1 MWGNP
6 ESSTSTLQESFVLGH
21 ILSNAYVWLC
31 MTVLMWFWVWIIRR
45 YYESFFLFWGK
56 DIAKTLN
63 QSFSTSTIF
72 LTKIKFHY
80 FMDQNDK
87 LEGNENIYFKFVIKI
102 NFPMRIQKNIFS
114 PDLLIISFVL
124 YVYKCSLGVNRLIVR
139 VFT

>member
-1 MWGNP
+1 
-6 ESSTSTLQESFVLGH
+6 
-21 ILSNAYVWLC
+21 
-31 MTVLMWFWVWIIRR
+31 
-45 YYESFFLFWGK
+45 
-56 DIAKTLN
+56 
-63 QSFSTSTIF
+63 
-72 LTKIKFHY
+72 
-80 FMDQNDK
+80 MDQNDK